1 MNYTFVSSPWTPCL
15 GSEDFLRISKI
26 LKFHFYI

>member
-1 MNYTFVSSPWTPCL
+1 MNYTFVPSLWTPSL